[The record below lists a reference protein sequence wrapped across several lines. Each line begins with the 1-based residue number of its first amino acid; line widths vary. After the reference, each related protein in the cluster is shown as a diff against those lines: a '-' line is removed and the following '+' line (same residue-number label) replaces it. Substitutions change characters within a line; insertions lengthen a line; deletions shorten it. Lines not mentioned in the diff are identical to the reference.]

1 MFVYYDLKF
10 SDIDTPAPGLTLL
23 YVYPDSDGNLKILN
37 QDASAEILVGAELA
51 SANEEVIRLSEET
64 KEKYEQAKASDENL
78 AALEEKYLEM
88 IG

>member
-1 MFVYYDLKF
+1 ML
-10 SDIDTPAPGLTLL
+10 
-23 YVYPDSDGNLKILN
+23 
-37 QDASAEILVGAELA
+37 SAVACATEE
-51 SANEEVIRLSEET
+51 SAL

>member
-51 SANEEVIRLSEET
+51 SANEEVIRLREET